1 MLKYFIKTLNIHS
14 YTMAAT
20 IIKGIILPAGWDKKG
35 KVQRL
40 AVATQQEEEFLVE
53 DIRQIKK
60 LKPFLRREVE
70 ILGILGVNNNKKI
83 IDVRK
88 VNPK

>member
-1 MLKYFIKTLNIHS
+1 
-14 YTMAAT
+14 MAAT
-20 IIKGIILPAGWDKKG
+20 IIKGIILPAGWDKRG
-35 KVQRL
+35 KVQLL

-70 ILGILGVNNNKKI
+70 ILGILGAKNNKKI

-88 VNPK
+88 IKPKG